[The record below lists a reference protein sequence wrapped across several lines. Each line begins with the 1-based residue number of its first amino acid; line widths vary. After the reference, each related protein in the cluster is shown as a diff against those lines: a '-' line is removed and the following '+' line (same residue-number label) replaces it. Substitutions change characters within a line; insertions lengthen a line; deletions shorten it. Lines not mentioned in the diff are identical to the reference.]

1 MAIKLSEAHA
11 TLIFL
16 LYASTKNAMQ
26 YTEALIEEKYFP
38 VALKDDCIRPIH
50 NKLVWVRKALDL
62 KVPAARREIFEQQ
75 LKHNDTLRLDE
86 INRLFTK
93 MTPEQQDLFERVGKA
108 IVSKELIEF
117 EDAK

>member
-11 TLIFL
+11 TLIYL
-16 LYASTKNAMQ
+16 MYASNKNALE
-26 YTEALIEEKYFP
+26 YADALMSDPAFP
-38 VALKDDCIRPIH
+38 GLLKHDCIRPIEI
-50 NKLVWVRKALDL
+50 KLQWIKKALDL
-62 KVPAARREIFEQQ
+62 KVPAARRDLFDQQ

-86 INRLFTK
+86 IKRLFTK